1 MRICVTGATGF
12 VGGHLCEGFRDAGWE
27 VTGLVRQG
35 SSKPLPAGVSRLEA
49 GLSATDLAVAFA
61 GSSLVVHAAGVTR
74 ARHESV
80 FQEINVKATDAVV
93 KAVNASKSHLIFISS
108 QAAAG
113 PGTPER
119 PAREDDRPRPLTAY
133 GRSKLAAEEA
143 IRANA
148 RNRWTV
154 LRPSSIYGPRDL
166 QFLPMFKMAR
176 RGLFP
181 LASASASYTLVHVD
195 DVVRAAIAAAADNRA
210 TGQVFFVGHP
220 QPVTTTTLLDAIGVA
235 VGRGCHPT
243 PVPRV
248 AMQLLA
254 AAGELSWKL
263 GRQPL
268 VDRARLTELYAEG
281 FVCSVE
287 KLRTCL
293 GVEANVGLQDGITQT
308 AEWYRREGWI

>member
-1 MRICVTGATGF
+1 MRVCITGATGF
-12 VGGHLCEGFRDAGWE
+12 VGWHLCEGFRDAGWE
-27 VTGLVRQG
+27 VTGLVRRG
-35 SSKPLPAGVSRLEA
+35 SPKPLPARVSRLEA
-49 GLSATDLAVAFA
+49 SLTATDFTVAFA

-74 ARHESV
+74 ARDARV
-80 FQEINVKATDAVV
+80 FQTINVKATEAVV
-93 KAVNASKSHLIFISS
+93 KAVNAARSHLLFISS

-119 PAREDDRPRPLTAY
+119 PAREDDRSQPVTAY

-154 LRPSSIYGPRDL
+154 LRPSSIYGPRDR
-166 QFLPMFKMAR
+166 QFLPLFKMAR

-181 LASASASYTLVHVD
+181 LASASASYTFVHVD

-210 TGQVFFVGHP
+210 TGEVFFVGHP

-248 AMQLLA
+248 AIRLLA

-268 VDRARLTELYAEG
+268 LDRARLTELYADG

-287 KLRTCL
+287 KLKASL
-293 GVEANVGLQDGITQT
+293 GVEASVALQDGIAQT
-308 AEWYRREGWI
+308 GDWYRREGWI